1 MARDQPYDPPGTNS
15 VCTKMSTTLLLIAAK
30 LDKTSI
36 SQRKSSTSHAKLY
49 DFIIL

>member
-1 MARDQPYDPPGTNS
+1 MARDQPYDQCGTSS

-30 LDKTSI
+30 LDKTSV
-36 SQRKSSTSHAKLY
+36 SQRESATSHAKLY